1 MLRLPAC
8 RFMAL
13 KDNNGQPLSDD
24 FLRDVIM
31 NFMIAGRDT
40 TANAMSWAAY
50 CVATNPDVEKQVC
63 VRVV

>member
-1 MLRLPAC
+1 
-8 RFMAL
+8 L